1 MTRSV
6 PTKTKLLIYKTNVP
20 QLPKQL
26 STDQTT
32 LVLQCVC
39 GRRIEFVGL
48 SPNKLP
54 CLFMVMRQRV
64 INELNQASATQTMLA
79 GSILNLTSIIREIL
93 CVQRRVITIGLNG
106 LHLWVQ
112 YLDLLYK
119 STPYSHSGHFSLTS
133 CSRWETEMMHCCVP
147 GQVK

>member
-1 MTRSV
+1 M
-6 PTKTKLLIYKTNVP
+6 
-20 QLPKQL
+20 
-26 STDQTT
+26 
-32 LVLQCVC
+32 
-39 GRRIEFVGL
+39 GL

-119 STPYSHSGHFSLTS
+119 STPYSHSGHSSLTS